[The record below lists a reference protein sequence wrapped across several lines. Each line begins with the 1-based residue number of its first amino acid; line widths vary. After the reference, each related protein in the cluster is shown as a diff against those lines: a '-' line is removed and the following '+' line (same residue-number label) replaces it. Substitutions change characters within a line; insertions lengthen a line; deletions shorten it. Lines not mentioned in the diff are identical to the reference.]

1 MAAVLVVGVATE
13 VFATTRELPSEEASL
28 SELSPPVS
36 AVVRPLPSVPLVPS
50 LLVDLDSWALWD
62 AAPSV
67 ASASAPP
74 PDDGN
79 VQKDRVPF
87 LQEDEAGDGCVAAV
101 DPVDSEDEEAE
112 NEDEDNRRAI
122 IRQYFQ

>member
-1 MAAVLVVGVATE
+1 MVVLVAVL
-13 VFATTRELPSEEASL
+13 
-28 SELSPPVS
+28 
-36 AVVRPLPSVPLVPS
+36 AVVLLSVDS
-50 LLVDLDSWALWD
+50 ASWALWD

-74 PDDGN
+74 PDDAN
-79 VQKDRVPF
+79 AHKDRVPF
-87 LQEDEAGDGCVAAV
+87 LQEDEAGDGYVAPV

-112 NEDEDNRRAI
+112 DEEEDKRSAI